1 MASGSSG
8 FQNIVAILQA
18 TVESINAI
26 TQTISGA
33 LTQIWAAFVPVA
45 LADAATVSI
54 DLSTGINFTLLAT
67 SAVGATRM
75 LGNPANAKIGQRGY
89 ILFTQDGAGG
99 NALTYGSQYQA
110 AGGVAA
116 LAPATGAN
124 AVNLFLYVVLPG
136 PLVALSLLS
145 NLEH

>member
-1 MASGSSG
+1 MANGAAGSG

-33 LTQIWAAFVPVA
+33 LMQIWAAFVPVT
-45 LADAATVSI
+45 LADAAAVSI
-54 DLSTGINFTLLAT
+54 DLSTGINFTLTAGGT
-67 SAVGATRM
+67 TRE
-75 LGNPANAKIGQRGY
+75 LSNPSNAKVGQRGY
-89 ILFTQDGAGG
+89 ILATNGPAGTTW
-99 NALTYGSQYQA
+99 TYDTEYQA

-124 AVNLFLYVVLPG
+124 QVSLFFYVVLPG
-136 PLVALSLLS
+136 PIIFLSVAA
-145 NLEH
+145 NVEH